1 MTLAAATLTEATIE
15 SGSKAL
21 LAEWLAGYF
30 DGQAH
35 VVWGSSVVFPS
46 CSIRFDASA
55 TRQPLVQAGSDV
67 AAEIRVVSKPG
78 RVVRCPDE
86 VGTKAFAGVTLQFY
100 VRAQVM
106 GSGTGNSNLVA
117 DRVSELLFAV
127 LSNPAERYALAQK
140 GITHLVPR
148 TPETIAAK
156 DFAMRLIH
164 CRASFVWLVNHG

>member
-1 MTLAAATLTEATIE
+1 MTLAAATLTESTLE

-35 VVWGSSVVFPS
+35 AVWGDSVMFPE

-55 TRQPLVQAGSDV
+55 TRQPLLQSGSNI
-67 AAEIRVVSKPG
+67 AAEIRVVAKPG
-78 RVVRCPDE
+78 RVTRHPDT
-86 VGTKAFAGVTLQFY
+86 VGTKAFAWVTLQFY
-100 VRAQVM
+100 VRAQVG
-106 GSGTGNSNLVA
+106 GSGTGNSNMVA

-148 TPETIAAK
+148 TPETITAK
-156 DFAMRLIH
+156 DFAMRVIH
-164 CRASFVWLVNHG
+164 CRASYVWLVNHG